1 MMYVM
6 IRQEQRHEERC
17 RQRRKR
23 NFVMPV
29 SRNGLNTGDALLQL
43 RVLRYSQAYEP

>member
-17 RQRRKR
+17 RQRRER

-29 SRNGLNTGDALLQL
+29 SRNGLNTGSNLTSTKSPALF
-43 RVLRYSQAYEP
+43 SGA

>member
-1 MMYVM
+1 M

-17 RQRRKR
+17 WQRRER

-29 SRNGLNTGDALLQL
+29 SRDGSNTDGSFISAKGLTLFVCA
-43 RVLRYSQAYEP
+43 